1 MPLLASLR
9 SLSPAALRLV
19 WMRLFIYL
27 GVQCAY
33 FIGVVGTLTYVMGG
47 GVTENALGIV
57 LLNGCIVLGSFVG
70 GPLLDRI
77 GPRRFFS
84 VVVAAL
90 VFTSVAYQL
99 LAQSVVGVLVG
110 AALLGASWGLGD
122 LVAKSFP
129 AYLTDD
135 AEELKTMNSVIFTV
149 SNAAVIVGPLM
160 GGFVSA
166 VASPQAVFWLLGVC
180 SLVALVPAAGFRPAR
195 DPRAAAEG
203 LARSTSDGDAR
214 SDDSLRAG
222 FRSVFGS
229 PALALLFW
237 SCFFS
242 FFGYGAFDP
251 LESLYYRDVLRV
263 DVEWMGWLSAAAGVG
278 GVVGSMLL
286 MRLPARRVN
295 VRTLLAVL
303 ASEGVFALLY
313 VGTPWVAVACA
324 GQVLLGVAFGMLTP
338 LLSTLVQTHAPLST
352 IGRVNAVMGFGNNV
366 AGVAPLL
373 CAPALAEVLGV
384 QGTLVLASLLVLCM
398 PLGIGIARRKEIALL
413 ADEESGHGVAVAS
426 DEGVS

>member
-77 GPRRFFS
+77 GPQRFFS

-90 VFTSVAYQL
+90 AFTSVAYQL

-180 SLVALVPAAGFRPAR
+180 SLVALAPAAGFRPVR

-203 LARSTSDGDAR
+203 LARSTGDGDAR

-278 GVVGSMLL
+278 GVVGSMLV
-286 MRLPARRVN
+286 MRLPSRRVN

-303 ASEGVFALLY
+303 ASEGAFALLY

-398 PLGIGIARRKEIALL
+398 PLAIGVARRKEIALL

>member
-1 MPLLASLR
+1 MTLLESLR
-9 SLSPAALRLV
+9 SLSPMARRLV
-19 WMRLFIYL
+19 LMRLAIYL
-27 GVQCAY
+27 GMQCAY
-33 FIGVVGTLTYVMGG
+33 FIGVVGTLTYAFDG

-57 LLNGCIVLGSFVG
+57 LLNGCIVAGSFVG
-70 GPLLDRI
+70 GPLLDRV

-90 VFTSVAYQL
+90 VATSLLYQLFATSVA
-99 LAQSVVGVLVG
+99 GVLVG
-110 AALLGASWGLGD
+110 AALLGGSWGFGD

-135 AEELKTMNSVIFTV
+135 PDELKTMNSVIFTV
-149 SNAAVIVGPLM
+149 SNAAVIAGPLM
-160 GGFVSA
+160 GGFVSS

-180 SLVALVPAAGFRPAR
+180 SIAALAPAAGFHPTR
-195 DPRAAAEG
+195 DPRAEKEQ
-203 LARSTSDGDAR
+203 ARRTRRG
-214 SDDSLRAG
+214 DDSLRAG
-222 FRSVFGS
+222 FRAVFGS

-251 LESLYYRDVLRV
+251 LESLYYRDVLDV
-263 DVEWMGWLSAAAGVG
+263 DVSWMGWLSAAAGVG

-286 MRLPARRVN
+286 MRVPTRHVN
-295 VRTLLAVL
+295 VHTLLAVL
-303 ASEGVFALLY
+303 ASEGAFALLY
-313 VGTPWVAVACA
+313 VGTPWVGVACV

-338 LLSTLVQTHAPLST
+338 LLSTLVQTHAPLAS

-384 QGTLVLASLLVLCM
+384 QGTLVLASLLVLLM
-398 PLGIGIARRKEIALL
+398 PAVIALVRRREIARLV
-413 ADEESGHGVAVAS
+413 DEEAARGQTESASSGIL
-426 DEGVS
+426 

>member
-1 MPLLASLR
+1 
-9 SLSPAALRLV
+9 
-19 WMRLFIYL
+19 MRLAIYL
-27 GVQCAY
+27 GMQCAY
-33 FIGVVGTLTYVMGG
+33 FIGVVGTLTYAFDG

-70 GPLLDRI
+70 GPLLDRV

-84 VVVAAL
+84 AVVAAL
-90 VFTSVAYQL
+90 VLTSLIYQL
-99 LAQSVVGVLVG
+99 LAQSVAGVLVG
-110 AALLGASWGLGD
+110 AALLGGSWGLGD

-135 AEELKTMNSVIFTV
+135 PDELKAINSVVFTV

-180 SLVALVPAAGFRPAR
+180 SVIALVPALGFRPVR
-195 DPRAAAEG
+195 DPHAAG
-203 LARSTSDGDAR
+203 NDQPRSAASTQR
-214 SDDSLRAG
+214 DDSLRAG
-222 FRSVFGS
+222 FNTVFGS

-251 LESLYYRDVLRV
+251 LESLYYRDVLHV
-263 DVEWMGWLSAAAGVG
+263 GVEWMGWLSAAAGVG

-286 MRLPARRVN
+286 MRLPTRLVN
-295 VRTLLAVL
+295 VRTLLVAL
-303 ASEGVFALLY
+303 ASEGAFALLY
-313 VGTPWVAVACA
+313 VGTPWVVAACA
-324 GQVLLGVAFGMLTP
+324 GQILLGVAFGMLTP
-338 LLSTLVQTHAPLST
+338 LLSTLVQTHAPLSS

-384 QGTLVLASLLVLCM
+384 RGTLVLASLLVLLM
-398 PLGIGIARRKEIALL
+398 PAAIALVRRREIARLVDAEVKRGRNDDPDSCIL
-413 ADEESGHGVAVAS
+413 
-426 DEGVS
+426 

>member
-1 MPLLASLR
+1 MTLLASLR
-9 SLSPAALRLV
+9 SLSPMARRLV
-19 WMRLFIYL
+19 LMRLAIYL
-27 GVQCAY
+27 GMQCAY
-33 FIGVVGTLTYVMGG
+33 FIGVVGTLTYAFDG

-57 LLNGCIVLGSFVG
+57 LLNGCIVAGSFVG
-70 GPLLDRI
+70 GPLLDRV

-90 VFTSVAYQL
+90 VATSLLYQLFATSVA
-99 LAQSVVGVLVG
+99 GVLVG
-110 AALLGASWGLGD
+110 AALLGGSWGLGD

-135 AEELKTMNSVIFTV
+135 PDELKTMNSVIFTV
-149 SNAAVIVGPLM
+149 SNAAVIAGPLM
-160 GGFVSA
+160 GGFVSS

-180 SLVALVPAAGFRPAR
+180 SIAALAPAAGFHPTRNPRVEKEQAR
-195 DPRAAAEG
+195 RTRRG
-203 LARSTSDGDAR
+203 
-214 SDDSLRAG
+214 DDSLRAG
-222 FRSVFGS
+222 FRAVFGS

-251 LESLYYRDVLRV
+251 LESLYYRDVLGV
-263 DVEWMGWLSAAAGVG
+263 DVSWMGWLSAAAGVG

-286 MRLPARRVN
+286 MRVPTRHVN

-303 ASEGVFALLY
+303 ASEGAFALLY
-313 VGTPWVAVACA
+313 VGTPWVGVACV

-338 LLSTLVQTHAPLST
+338 LLSTLVQAHAPLAS

-384 QGTLVLASLLVLCM
+384 QGTLVLASLLVLLM
-398 PLGIGIARRKEIALL
+398 PAVIALVRRREIARLV
-413 ADEESGHGVAVAS
+413 DEEAARGQTESASSGIL
-426 DEGVS
+426 

>member
-1 MPLLASLR
+1 MAR
-9 SLSPAALRLV
+9 RLV
-19 WMRLFIYL
+19 LMRLAIYL
-27 GVQCAY
+27 GMQCAY
-33 FIGVVGTLTYVMGG
+33 FIGVVGTLTYAFDG

-57 LLNGCIVLGSFVG
+57 LLNGCIVAGSFVG
-70 GPLLDRI
+70 GPLLDRV

-90 VFTSVAYQL
+90 VATSLLYQLFATSVA
-99 LAQSVVGVLVG
+99 GVLVG
-110 AALLGASWGLGD
+110 AALLGGSWGLGD

-135 AEELKTMNSVIFTV
+135 PDELKTMNSVIFTV
-149 SNAAVIVGPLM
+149 SNAAVIAGPLM
-160 GGFVSA
+160 GGFVSS

-180 SLVALVPAAGFRPAR
+180 SIAALAPAAGFHPTRSPRVEKEQAR
-195 DPRAAAEG
+195 RTRRG
-203 LARSTSDGDAR
+203 
-214 SDDSLRAG
+214 DDSLRAG
-222 FRSVFGS
+222 FRAVFGS

-263 DVEWMGWLSAAAGVG
+263 DVSWMGWLSAAAGVG
-278 GVVGSMLL
+278 GVVGSLLL
-286 MRLPARRVN
+286 MRLPARHVN
-295 VRTLLAVL
+295 VRTLLVVL
-303 ASEGVFALLY
+303 ASEGAFALLY
-313 VGTPWVAVACA
+313 VGTPWLAVACV

-338 LLSTLVQTHAPLST
+338 LLSTLVQTHAPLSA

-366 AGVAPLL
+366 AGVVPLL

-398 PLGIGIARRKEIALL
+398 PLVIGVARRRQLCELVR
-413 ADEESGHGVAVAS
+413 EEDAS
-426 DEGVS
+426 RAPER

>member
-27 GVQCAY
+27 GMQCAY

-47 GVTENALGIV
+47 GVAENALGIV

-70 GPLLDRI
+70 GPLLDRV

-84 VVVAAL
+84 VVVVAL
-90 VFTSVAYQL
+90 VATSLIYQL

-110 AALLGASWGLGD
+110 AALLGGSWGLGD

-135 AEELKTMNSVIFTV
+135 ADELKTMNSVIFTV
-149 SNAAVIVGPLM
+149 SNATVIVGPLM

-166 VASPQAVFWLLGVC
+166 VASPQAVFWLLGIC
-180 SLVALVPAAGFRPAR
+180 SLIAVVPAAGFRPTR
-195 DPRAAAEG
+195 DPHAGSVETVRNVG
-203 LARSTSDGDAR
+203 GVRP
-214 SDDSLRAG
+214 DDSLRAG

-263 DVEWMGWLSAAAGVG
+263 DVSWMGWLSAAAGVG

-286 MRLPARRVN
+286 MRLPTHRVN
-295 VRTLLAVL
+295 VRTLLVVL
-303 ASEGVFALLY
+303 ASEGAFALLY
-313 VGTPWVAVACA
+313 VGTPWLVFACA
-324 GQVLLGVAFGMLTP
+324 GQILLGVAFGMLTP

-398 PLGIGIARRKEIALL
+398 PLVIAVARRREIALL
-413 ADEESGHGVAVAS
+413 VDEEAGRLRSPKTLGERS
-426 DEGVS
+426 S

>member
-1 MPLLASLR
+1 MAR
-9 SLSPAALRLV
+9 RLV
-19 WMRLFIYL
+19 LMRLAIYL
-27 GVQCAY
+27 GMQCAY
-33 FIGVVGTLTYVMGG
+33 FIGVVGTLTYAFDG

-57 LLNGCIVLGSFVG
+57 LLNGCIVAGSFVG
-70 GPLLDRI
+70 GPLLDRV

-90 VFTSVAYQL
+90 VATSLLYQLFATSVA
-99 LAQSVVGVLVG
+99 GVLVG
-110 AALLGASWGLGD
+110 AALLGGSWGLGD

-135 AEELKTMNSVIFTV
+135 PDELKTMNSAIFTV
-149 SNAAVIVGPLM
+149 SNAAVIAGPLM
-160 GGFVSA
+160 GGFVAA

-180 SLVALVPAAGFRPAR
+180 SIAALAPAAGFRPTR
-195 DPRAAAEG
+195 NPRAEKEQ
-203 LARSTSDGDAR
+203 ARRTRRG
-214 SDDSLRAG
+214 DDSLRAG
-222 FRSVFGS
+222 FRAVFGS

-251 LESLYYRDVLRV
+251 LESLYYRDVLGV
-263 DVEWMGWLSAAAGVG
+263 DVSWMGWLSAAAGVG

-286 MRLPARRVN
+286 MRVPTRHVN
-295 VRTLLAVL
+295 VHTLLAVL
-303 ASEGVFALLY
+303 ASEGAFALLY
-313 VGTPWVAVACA
+313 VGTPWVGVACV

-338 LLSTLVQTHAPLST
+338 LLSTLVQTHAPLAS

-398 PLGIGIARRKEIALL
+398 PLAIGVARRKEIALL

>member
-1 MPLLASLR
+1 MTLLESLR
-9 SLSPAALRLV
+9 SLSPMARRLV
-19 WMRLFIYL
+19 LMRLAIYL
-27 GVQCAY
+27 GMQCAY
-33 FIGVVGTLTYVMGG
+33 FIGVVGTLTYAFDG

-57 LLNGCIVLGSFVG
+57 LLNGCIVAGSSVG
-70 GPLLDRI
+70 GPLLDRV

-90 VFTSVAYQL
+90 VATSLLYQLFATSVA
-99 LAQSVVGVLVG
+99 GVLVG
-110 AALLGASWGLGD
+110 AALLGGSWGFGD

-135 AEELKTMNSVIFTV
+135 PDELKTMNSVIFTV
-149 SNAAVIVGPLM
+149 SNAAVIAGPLM
-160 GGFVSA
+160 GGFVSS

-180 SLVALVPAAGFRPAR
+180 SIAALAPAAGFHPTR
-195 DPRAAAEG
+195 DPRAEKEQ
-203 LARSTSDGDAR
+203 ARRTRRG
-214 SDDSLRAG
+214 DDSLRAG
-222 FRSVFGS
+222 FRAVFGS

-251 LESLYYRDVLRV
+251 LESLYYRDVLDV
-263 DVEWMGWLSAAAGVG
+263 DVSWMGWLSAAAGVG

-286 MRLPARRVN
+286 MRVPTRHVN
-295 VRTLLAVL
+295 VHTLLAVL
-303 ASEGVFALLY
+303 ASEGAFALLY
-313 VGTPWVAVACA
+313 VGTPWVGVACV

-338 LLSTLVQTHAPLST
+338 LLSTLVQTHAPLAS

-384 QGTLVLASLLVLCM
+384 QGTLVLASLLVLLM
-398 PLGIGIARRKEIALL
+398 PAVIALVRRREIARLV
-413 ADEESGHGVAVAS
+413 DEEAARGQTESASSGIL
-426 DEGVS
+426 

>member
-1 MPLLASLR
+1 MAR
-9 SLSPAALRLV
+9 RLV
-19 WMRLFIYL
+19 LMRLAIYL
-27 GVQCAY
+27 GMQCTY
-33 FIGVVGTLTYVMGG
+33 FIGVVGTLTYAFDG

-57 LLNGCIVLGSFVG
+57 LLNGCIVAGSFVG
-70 GPLLDRI
+70 GPLLDRV

-90 VFTSVAYQL
+90 VATSLLYQLFATSVA
-99 LAQSVVGVLVG
+99 GVLVG
-110 AALLGASWGLGD
+110 AALLGGSWGLGD

-135 AEELKTMNSVIFTV
+135 PDELKTMNSAIFTV
-149 SNAAVIVGPLM
+149 SNAAVIAGPLM
-160 GGFVSA
+160 GGFVSS

-180 SLVALVPAAGFRPAR
+180 SIAALAPAAGFRPTR
-195 DPRAAAEG
+195 DPRAVEAG
-203 LARSTSDGDAR
+203 RTRRTTGR
-214 SDDSLRAG
+214 GDDSLRAG
-222 FRSVFGS
+222 FRAVFGS

-251 LESLYYRDVLRV
+251 LESLYYRDVLGV
-263 DVEWMGWLSAAAGVG
+263 DVSWMGWLSAAAGVG

-286 MRLPARRVN
+286 MRVPTRHVN
-295 VRTLLAVL
+295 VHTLLAVL
-303 ASEGVFALLY
+303 ASEGAFALLY
-313 VGTPWVAVACA
+313 VGTPWVGVACV

-338 LLSTLVQTHAPLST
+338 LLSTLVQTHAPLAS

-384 QGTLVLASLLVLCM
+384 QGTLVLASLLVLLM
-398 PLGIGIARRKEIALL
+398 PAVIALVRRREIARLV
-413 ADEESGHGVAVAS
+413 DEEAARGQTESASSGIL
-426 DEGVS
+426 

>member
-1 MPLLASLR
+1 MSLLASLR
-9 SLSPAALRLV
+9 SLSPMAKRLV
-19 WMRLFIYL
+19 FMRLAIYL
-27 GVQCAY
+27 GMQCAY
-33 FIGVVGTLTYVMGG
+33 FIGVVGTLTYAFDG

-70 GPLLDRI
+70 GPLLDRV

-84 VVVAAL
+84 AVVAAL
-90 VFTSVAYQL
+90 VLTSFAYQL
-99 LAQSVVGVLVG
+99 LAQSVAGVLVG
-110 AALLGASWGLGD
+110 AALLGGSWGLGD

-135 AEELKTMNSVIFTV
+135 ANELKTINSAVFTV

-160 GGFVSA
+160 GGFVSS
-166 VASPQAVFWLLGVC
+166 VASPQAVFWLLGIC
-180 SLVALVPAAGFRPAR
+180 SLVAMVPAAGFHPTR
-195 DPRAAAEG
+195 DPRAVG
-203 LARSTSDGDAR
+203 GDRTRGAGTAQP
-214 SDDSLRAG
+214 DDSLRAG

-263 DVEWMGWLSAAAGVG
+263 DVAWMGWLSAAAGVG

-286 MRLPARRVN
+286 MRLPTHRVN
-295 VRTLLAVL
+295 VRTLLVVL
-303 ASEGVFALLY
+303 ASEGAFALLY
-313 VGTPWVAVACA
+313 VGTPWIATACV

-398 PLGIGIARRKEIALL
+398 PVVIGVVRHREIALL
-413 ADEESGHGVAVAS
+413 VEEE
-426 DEGVS
+426 EGRLDAKVPEERSS

>member
-1 MPLLASLR
+1 MK
-9 SLSPAALRLV
+9 AAVALILT
-19 WMRLFIYL
+19 L
-27 GVQCAY
+27 GVLSA
-33 FIGVVGTLTYVMGG
+33 GLM
-47 GVTENALGIV
+47 
-57 LLNGCIVLGSFVG
+57 
-70 GPLLDRI
+70 
-77 GPRRFFS
+77 
-84 VVVAAL
+84 
-90 VFTSVAYQL
+90 
-99 LAQSVVGVLVG
+99 VG
-110 AALLGASWGLGD
+110 ANVIIHRQGD
-122 LVAKSFP
+122 QVTVRAETVA
-129 AYLTDD
+129 
-135 AEELKTMNSVIFTV
+135 
-149 SNAAVIVGPLM
+149 G
-160 GGFVSA
+160 
-166 VASPQAVFWLLGVC
+166 
-180 SLVALVPAAGFRPAR
+180 
-195 DPRAAAEG
+195 DPAAAEG
-203 LARSTSDGDAR
+203 LARGADDADTR
-214 SDDSLRAG
+214 PDDSLRAG

-303 ASEGVFALLY
+303 ASEGAFALLY

-398 PLGIGIARRKEIALL
+398 PLAIGIARRKEISLL

>member
-1 MPLLASLR
+1 MSLLESLR
-9 SLSPAALRLV
+9 SLSPMAKRLV
-19 WMRLFIYL
+19 LMRLAIYL

-33 FIGVVGTLTYVMGG
+33 FIGVVGTLTYAFGG

-70 GPLLDRI
+70 GPLLDRV

-90 VFTSVAYQL
+90 VATSLLYQAF
-99 LAQSVVGVLVG
+99 AQSVAGVLVG

-135 AEELKTMNSVIFTV
+135 PDELKTMNSVIFTV
-149 SNAAVIVGPLM
+149 SNVAVIVGPLM

-180 SLVALVPAAGFRPAR
+180 SVAALAPATGFRPTR
-195 DPRAAAEG
+195 DPHAKEAG
-203 LARSTSDGDAR
+203 QARRTTGR
-214 SDDSLRAG
+214 SDDSLREG
-222 FRSVFGS
+222 FRAVFGS

-251 LESLYYRDVLRV
+251 LESLYYRDVLHV
-263 DVEWMGWLSAAAGVG
+263 GVSWMGWLSAAAGVG

-286 MRLPARRVN
+286 MRIPTRHVN
-295 VRTLLAVL
+295 VRTLLVVL
-303 ASEGVFALLY
+303 ASEGAFALLY
-313 VGTPWVAVACA
+313 VGTSWIAVACV

-338 LLSTLVQTHAPLST
+338 LLSTLVQTHAPLAS

-384 QGTLVLASLLVLCM
+384 QGTLVLASLLVLIM
-398 PLGIGIARRKEIALL
+398 PAVIALVRRREISRL
-413 ADEESGHGVAVAS
+413 VGEEVARGRNEDASSGIL
-426 DEGVS
+426 

>member
-1 MPLLASLR
+1 MSLRASLR

-19 WMRLFIYL
+19 VMRLLVYL
-27 GVQCAY
+27 GMQCAY
-33 FIGVVGTLTYVMGG
+33 FIGVVGTLTYAFGG

-70 GPLLDRI
+70 GPLLDRV
-77 GPRRFFS
+77 GPRRFFF

-90 VFTSVAYQL
+90 TLTSVLYQL
-99 LAQSVVGVLVG
+99 LSQSVLGVLAG

-135 AEELKTMNSVIFTV
+135 ADELKTMNSVIYTV
-149 SNAAVIVGPLM
+149 SNVAVIVGPLL
-160 GGFVSA
+160 GGFVSS

-180 SLVALVPAAGFRPAR
+180 ALLSAVPALGFRPAR
-195 DPRAAAEG
+195 DPHAGKESA
-203 LARSTSDGDAR
+203 STG
-214 SDDSLRAG
+214 DDSLRAG
-222 FRSVFGS
+222 FAAVFGS

-242 FFGYGAFDP
+242 FLGYGAFDP
-251 LESLYYRDVLRV
+251 LESLYYRDVLQV

-278 GVVGSMLL
+278 GVVGSMLV
-286 MRLPARRVN
+286 MRLPSRRVN
-295 VRTLLAVL
+295 VRTLLLVL
-303 ASEGVFALLY
+303 ASEGAFALLY
-313 VGTPWVAVACA
+313 VGTSWVVAA
-324 GQVLLGVAFGMLTP
+324 SVGQVLLGVAFGMLTP
-338 LLSTLVQTHAPLST
+338 LLNTLVQSHAPLAAL
-352 IGRVNAVMGFGNNV
+352 GRVNAVLGFGNNV

-384 QGTLVLASLLVLCM
+384 QGTLVLASLLVLLM
-398 PLGIGIARRKEIALL
+398 PAAIALVRRREIAALV
-413 ADEESGHGVAVAS
+413 AEEEASRAPERQIGHTL
-426 DEGVS
+426 EG

>member
-1 MPLLASLR
+1 MSLLESLR
-9 SLSPAALRLV
+9 SLSPMAKRLV
-19 WMRLFIYL
+19 LMRLAIYL

-33 FIGVVGTLTYVMGG
+33 FIGVVGTLTYAFGG

-70 GPLLDRI
+70 GPLLDRV

-90 VFTSVAYQL
+90 VATSLLYQAF
-99 LAQSVVGVLVG
+99 AQSVAGVLVG

-135 AEELKTMNSVIFTV
+135 PDELKTMNSVIFTV
-149 SNAAVIVGPLM
+149 SNVAVIVGPLM

-180 SLVALVPAAGFRPAR
+180 SVAALAPATGFRPTR
-195 DPRAAAEG
+195 DPHAKEAG
-203 LARSTSDGDAR
+203 QARRTTGR
-214 SDDSLRAG
+214 SDDSLREG
-222 FRSVFGS
+222 FRAVFGS

-251 LESLYYRDVLRV
+251 LESLYYRDVLHV
-263 DVEWMGWLSAAAGVG
+263 GVSWMGWLSAVAGVG

-286 MRLPARRVN
+286 MRIPTRHVN
-295 VRTLLAVL
+295 VRTLLVVL
-303 ASEGVFALLY
+303 ASEGAFALLY
-313 VGTPWVAVACA
+313 VGTPWIAVACV

-338 LLSTLVQTHAPLST
+338 LLSTLVQTHAPLAS

-384 QGTLVLASLLVLCM
+384 QGTLVLASLLVLIM
-398 PLGIGIARRKEIALL
+398 PAVIALVRRREISRL
-413 ADEESGHGVAVAS
+413 VGEEVARGRNEDASSGIL
-426 DEGVS
+426 

>member
-1 MPLLASLR
+1 MTLLASLR
-9 SLSPAALRLV
+9 SLSPMARRLV
-19 WMRLFIYL
+19 LMRLAIYL
-27 GVQCAY
+27 GMQCAY
-33 FIGVVGTLTYVMGG
+33 FIGVVGTLTYAFDG

-57 LLNGCIVLGSFVG
+57 LLNGCIVAGSFVG
-70 GPLLDRI
+70 GPLLDRV

-90 VFTSVAYQL
+90 VATSLLYQLFATSVA
-99 LAQSVVGVLVG
+99 GVLVG
-110 AALLGASWGLGD
+110 AALLGGSWGLGD

-135 AEELKTMNSVIFTV
+135 PDELKTMNSAIFTV
-149 SNAAVIVGPLM
+149 SNVAVIAGPLI
-160 GGFVSA
+160 GGFVSS

-180 SLVALVPAAGFRPAR
+180 SIAALAPAAGFRPTR
-195 DPRAAAEG
+195 NPRAEKEQ
-203 LARSTSDGDAR
+203 ARRTRRG
-214 SDDSLRAG
+214 DDSLRAG
-222 FRSVFGS
+222 FRAVFGS

-251 LESLYYRDVLRV
+251 LESLYYRDVLHV
-263 DVEWMGWLSAAAGVG
+263 GVEWMGWLSSAAGVG

-286 MRLPARRVN
+286 MRVPTRHVN

-303 ASEGVFALLY
+303 ASEGAFALLY
-313 VGTPWVAVACA
+313 VGTPWVGVACV

-338 LLSTLVQTHAPLST
+338 LLSTLVQTHAPLAS

-384 QGTLVLASLLVLCM
+384 QGTLVLASLLVLLM
-398 PLGIGIARRKEIALL
+398 PAVIALVRRREIARLV
-413 ADEESGHGVAVAS
+413 DEEAARGQTESASSGIL
-426 DEGVS
+426 

>member
-180 SLVALVPAAGFRPAR
+180 SLVALVPAAGFRPVR

-203 LARSTSDGDAR
+203 LARSTGDGDAR
-214 SDDSLRAG
+214 SDNSLRAG

-303 ASEGVFALLY
+303 ASEGAFALLY

-398 PLGIGIARRKEIALL
+398 PLAIGVARRKEIALL

>member
-1 MPLLASLR
+1 MAR
-9 SLSPAALRLV
+9 RLV
-19 WMRLFIYL
+19 LMRLAIYL
-27 GVQCAY
+27 GMQCAY
-33 FIGVVGTLTYVMGG
+33 FIGVVGTLTYAFDG

-57 LLNGCIVLGSFVG
+57 LLNGCIVAGSFVG
-70 GPLLDRI
+70 GPLLDRV

-90 VFTSVAYQL
+90 VATSLLYQLFATSVA
-99 LAQSVVGVLVG
+99 GVLVG
-110 AALLGASWGLGD
+110 AALLGGSWGFGD

-135 AEELKTMNSVIFTV
+135 PDELKTMNSVIFTV
-149 SNAAVIVGPLM
+149 SNAAVIAGPLM
-160 GGFVSA
+160 GGFVSS

-180 SLVALVPAAGFRPAR
+180 SIAALAPAAGFHPTR
-195 DPRAAAEG
+195 DPRAEKEQ
-203 LARSTSDGDAR
+203 ARRTRRG
-214 SDDSLRAG
+214 DDSLRAG
-222 FRSVFGS
+222 FRAVFGS

-251 LESLYYRDVLRV
+251 LESLYYRDVLDV
-263 DVEWMGWLSAAAGVG
+263 DVSWMGWLSAAAGVG

-286 MRLPARRVN
+286 MRVPTRHVN

-303 ASEGVFALLY
+303 ASEGAFALLY
-313 VGTPWVAVACA
+313 VGTPWVGVACV

-338 LLSTLVQTHAPLST
+338 LLSTLVQTHAPLAS

-384 QGTLVLASLLVLCM
+384 QGTLVLASLLVLLM
-398 PLGIGIARRKEIALL
+398 PAAIALVRRREIARLV
-413 ADEESGHGVAVAS
+413 DEEAARGQTESASSGIL
-426 DEGVS
+426 

>member
-1 MPLLASLR
+1 MAR
-9 SLSPAALRLV
+9 RLV
-19 WMRLFIYL
+19 LMRLGIYL
-27 GVQCAY
+27 GMQCAY
-33 FIGVVGTLTYVMGG
+33 FIGVVGTLTYAFGG

-70 GPLLDRI
+70 GPLLDRV
-77 GPRRFFS
+77 GPRRFFT

-90 VFTSVAYQL
+90 VLTSVVYQL
-99 LAQSVVGVLVG
+99 LAQSVVGVFVG
-110 AALLGASWGLGD
+110 AALLGGSWGLGD

-135 AEELKTMNSVIFTV
+135 TEELKTINSVVFTV
-149 SNAAVIVGPLM
+149 SNVAVIVGPLM
-160 GGFVSA
+160 GGFVSS

-180 SLVALVPAAGFRPAR
+180 SLAAMVPALGFRPSR
-195 DPRAAAEG
+195 DPHAAEKDQ
-203 LARSTSDGDAR
+203 ARSAGADR

-222 FRSVFGS
+222 FRAVFGS

-251 LESLYYRDVLRV
+251 LESLYYRDVLHV
-263 DVEWMGWLSAAAGVG
+263 GVEWMGWLSAVAGVG

-286 MRLPARRVN
+286 MRLPTRLVN
-295 VRTLLAVL
+295 ARTLLAVL
-303 ASEGVFALLY
+303 ASEGAFALLY
-313 VGTPWVAVACA
+313 VGTPWVGVACV

-338 LLSTLVQTHAPLST
+338 LLSTLVQAHAPLSS

-384 QGTLVLASLLVLCM
+384 QGTLVLASLLVLLM
-398 PLGIGIARRKEIALL
+398 PVAIATVRRRQLSALVR
-413 ADEESGHGVAVAS
+413 EEGPTQTPKR
-426 DEGVS
+426 

>member
-180 SLVALVPAAGFRPAR
+180 SLVALAPAAGFRPVR

-203 LARSTSDGDAR
+203 LARSTGDGDAR

-303 ASEGVFALLY
+303 ASEGAFALLY

-398 PLGIGIARRKEIALL
+398 PLAIGVARRKEIALL